1 MKRLLILFL
10 LIIVSICGI
19 LTYYAYLYYA
29 PPQLRESFQLSDNQ
43 QTDTL
48 RIAYI
53 GDSWAFLH
61 RDHSCLISKMIE
73 DSLHTPVKVDS
84 YGICGHTSK
93 EIYQNIFD
101 NNDFKQFL
109 QKQTYKYCF
118 ISAGINDSYKKMSA
132 SYYKKSIEGII
143 QLLLDNHIYPI
154 VMEIPDY
161 DIKLAYER
169 QTLSKKAL
177 RRFSMIINGCPLD
190 CKQLLRDA
198 LDELIKEK
206 EYNNRVS
213 IIRYMSWNANGD
225 KDLKDLYVSDGMH
238 LNEAG
243 YAKLDSIISSTI
255 IH

>member
-1 MKRLLILFL
+1 MKRILILFL
-10 LIIVSICGI
+10 LIIVSICGV
-19 LTYYAYLYYA
+19 LSYYAYHYYA
-29 PPQLRESFQLSDNQ
+29 SPQLRKSFQMSDNQ

-61 RDHSCLISKMIE
+61 HDHSCLISKMIE
-73 DSLHTPVKVDS
+73 DSIHTPVKVHS
-84 YGICGHTSK
+84 YGICGLTSK
-93 EIYQNIFD
+93 EIYQNMFD
-101 NNDFKQFL
+101 NDDFKQFL
-109 QKQTYKYCF
+109 QKRTYNYCF

-169 QTLSKKAL
+169 QTLCKKAL
-177 RRFSMIINGCPLD
+177 RRLSMTINRCQLD
-190 CKQLLRDA
+190 CKQMLRDA
-198 LDELIKEK
+198 LNELIKEK
-206 EYNNRVS
+206 GYNNRVS
-213 IIRYMSWNANGD
+213 IIRYKAWNANGD

-238 LNEAG
+238 LNETG
-243 YAKLDSIISSTI
+243 YAKLDSIIASTI